1 MDRGQAA
8 TNENRWTLES
18 AWEVANKVGGIYT
31 VIRSKAYVSTEEM
44 GDNYC
49 LLGPYKEACARQE
62 VEEADF
68 PPHSPLHAAVAAMR
82 SQGYKLH
89 TGTWLV
95 DGNPQVILF
104 DIGSGAWQLDA
115 YKQEL
120 WDCCS
125 LGIPHLDVEA
135 NDAVILGFMQAL
147 FVTEFRKA
155 AEKYSNTPPRVVAH
169 FHEWQAGIGL
179 IVLRCRHVDVA
190 TVFTTHATL
199 LGRYLCAGNTDFYNN
214 MDKFSVDEEAGKRQ
228 IYHRYCMERAASH
241 MTHIFTTVSDIT
253 GYEAEHLLKRKPDLI
268 TPNGLNVKKFSA
280 LHEFQNLHALAKE
293 KIHEFCR
300 GHFYGTCTRWPRR
313 RYTSFVGDTSME
325 AGHLLKRKPD
335 LITPNGLNVKKFSA
349 LHEFQNLHALAK
361 EKIHEFCRGHFYGWV
376 FVVSR
381 SISKEFSALHEFQNI
396 HALAKEKI
404 HEFCRGHFYGIFIS
418 RMKVSRSVQHYTS
431 SRTFTRWPRRRYTS
445 FVGDTFMEA
454 GLLLKRKPDLI
465 TPNGL
470 NVKKFSALHE
480 FQNLHA
486 LAKEKIHEFCRGHFY
501 GHFNFDL
508 DKTLYFFI
516 AGRYEFGNK
525 GADIFIEALARLNHY
540 LKSSG
545 SDCTVVAFLIFPA
558 ATNNFNVESL
568 RGHAVT
574 KALRDTISD
583 VQQQIG
589 RRMYDLCLQGQ
600 LPEASDLLQKE
611 DMVRLKRCIY
621 ALQRDGLPPVTTHNV
636 VDDWND
642 PVLNSVRRCQLFNTV
657 SDRVKVIFHPEFL
670 SSTNPLF
677 GLEYEEFVRGCHL
690 GVFPSYYEPWGYTPA
705 ECTVMGIP
713 SVTTNLS
720 GFGCFMQE
728 HIADPQSYGIY
739 VVDRRYI
746 SLEGSVQQLA
756 TNMYDFTK
764 LTRRQRIIQRNRTE
778 RLSDLLDWRNLGIY
792 YRQAR
797 AQALKLVY
805 PDYVDQLGQEL
816 ERGFN
821 YPRPISEPPSP
832 TASRGTTPAASV
844 HGSDDED
851 EVDEE
856 KELAELRISDH

>member
-1 MDRGQAA
+1 MSRDRSSRRFYRSESTHDLLSYMDRGQAA
-8 TNENRWTLES
+8 SNENRWTFET
-18 AWEVANKVGGIYT
+18 AWEAANKVGGIYT

-44 GDNYC
+44 GENYC
-49 LLGPYKEACARQE
+49 LLGPFKETCARQE
-62 VEEADF
+62 VEEQDF
-68 PPHSPLHAAVAAMR
+68 PPNSPLTAAVNAMR

-95 DGNPQVILF
+95 DGNPQIILF
-104 DIGSGAWQLDA
+104 DIGSAAWQMDS

-120 WDCCS
+120 WS
-125 LGIPHLDVEA
+125 TTSIGIPHLDVEA
-135 NDAVILGFMQAL
+135 NDAVILGFMVAQ
-147 FVTEFRKA
+147 FITEFRKA
-155 AEKYSNTPPRVVAH
+155 AEKYSDTPPRVVAH

-179 IVLRCRHVDVA
+179 IVLRVRHVDVA

-214 MDKFSVDEEAGKRQ
+214 LDKFSVDEEAGKRQ
-228 IYHRYCMERAASH
+228 IYHRYCMERAAAH
-241 MTHIFTTVSDIT
+241 MTHTFTTVSDIT
-253 GYEAEHLLKRKPDLI
+253 GFEAEHLLKRKPDFI

-293 KIHEFCR
+293 KI
-300 GHFYGTCTRWPRR
+300 
-313 RYTSFVGDTSME
+313 
-325 AGHLLKRKPD
+325 
-335 LITPNGLNVKKFSA
+335 N
-349 LHEFQNLHALAK
+349 
-361 EKIHEFCRGHFYGWV
+361 
-376 FVVSR
+376 
-381 SISKEFSALHEFQNI
+381 EFS
-396 HALAKEKI
+396 
-404 HEFCRGHFYGIFIS
+404 
-418 RMKVSRSVQHYTS
+418 
-431 SRTFTRWPRRRYTS
+431 
-445 FVGDTFMEA
+445 
-454 GLLLKRKPDLI
+454 
-465 TPNGL
+465 
-470 NVKKFSALHE
+470 
-480 FQNLHA
+480 
-486 LAKEKIHEFCRGHFY
+486 RGHFY

-540 LKSSG
+540 LKASG
-545 SDCTVVAFLIFPA
+545 SEMTVVAFLIFPA
-558 ATNNFNVESL
+558 KTNNFNVESL

-574 KALRDTISD
+574 KSLRDTIQD

-589 RRMYDLCLQGQ
+589 KRMYDICLRGH
-600 LPEASDLLQKE
+600 LPDTSALLQKE
-611 DMVRLKRCIY
+611 DTVRLKRCIY
-621 ALQRDGLPPVTTHNV
+621 ALQRDGLPPVTTHNIV
-636 VDDWND
+636 EDWSD
-642 PVLNSVRRCQLFNTV
+642 PVLNSIRRCELFNTV
-657 SDRVKVIFHPEFL
+657 NDKVKVIFHPEFL

-677 GLEYEEFVRGCHL
+677 GLDYEEFVRGCHL

-720 GFGCFMQE
+720 GFGCFMQD
-728 HIADPQSYGIY
+728 HIADPMSYGIY

-756 TNMYDFTK
+756 QYMFDFTK

-797 AQALKLVY
+797 AEALKIVY
-805 PDYVDQLGQEL
+805 PDYVDHMHMELGK
-816 ERGFN
+816 RFN

-832 TASRGTTPAASV
+832 THSRATTPAASV

-856 KELAELRISDH
+856 KELAELRITDN